1 MKDKTLNK
9 IIYILIGIA
18 IGLLIVFIAKNIT
31 DNNKKEDYEVIKYS
45 DPVEYFSSVAEEK
58 DESKLKKGFTNIV
71 DFLFYGKEIK
81 GKTFSELK
89 DDAKYKVMK
98 LALSIDSKIDDKF
111 PGYKD
116 KISEKYQNIKSK
128 VVELYVN
135 TTTKICTN
143 NQELCI
149 SAKNDFE
156 VLKNSFGIT
165 FDYLKKYGVKGLD
178 KLKEWYEDFRD

>member
-9 IIYILIGIA
+9 IIYILLGIA

-31 DNNKKEDYEVIKYS
+31 DNNKKEDYEVIEYS
-45 DPVEYFSSVAEEK
+45 DPVEYFTAVSEEK

-89 DDAKYKVMK
+89 DDAKFKILK
-98 LALSIDSKIDDKF
+98 IALSIDNKIDEYF

-116 KISEKYQNIKSK
+116 KISEKYQNVKYKI
-128 VVELYVN
+128 VETYVN
-135 TTTKICTN
+135 ITTKICTN

-149 SAKNDFE
+149 NAKNDFKY
-156 VLKNSFGIT
+156 LKESFGIT
-165 FDYLKKYGVKGLD
+165 FDYLKKYSIKGLD
-178 KLKEWYEDFRD
+178 KLREWYEDFRD

>member
-18 IGLLIVFIAKNIT
+18 IGLLIVFISKNII
-31 DNNKKEDYEVIKYS
+31 DNNKKDDSEVIEYS
-45 DPVEYFSSVAEEK
+45 DPVEYFSSLEEEK

-71 DFLFYGKEIK
+71 DFLFYDKEIK
-81 GKTFSELK
+81 GKTFSDLK
-89 DDAKYKVMK
+89 DDAKLKIMK
-98 LALSIDSKIDDKF
+98 IAFSVDSKIDEYL

-116 KISEKYQNIKSK
+116 KVSEKYQNIKTK

-143 NQELCI
+143 NEQLCI
-149 SAKNDFE
+149 NAKKDFE
-156 VLKNSFGIT
+156 SLKESFGIT
-165 FDYLKKYGVKGLD
+165 FDYLKKYSVKGLD

>member
-18 IGLLIVFIAKNIT
+18 IGLLIVFISKNII
-31 DNNKKEDYEVIKYS
+31 DNKKEDNEVIEYS
-45 DPVEYFSSVAEEK
+45 DPVEYFTAVSEEK
-58 DESKLKKGFTNIV
+58 DESKLKNGFVNIV
-71 DFLFYGKEIK
+71 DFLFYDKEIK

-111 PGYKD
+111 PGYKN
-116 KISEKYQNIKSK
+116 KISEKYQNIKYK
-128 VVELYVN
+128 VVELYAN
-135 TTTKICTN
+135 ITN
-143 NQELCI
+143 NICNNNQQLCLN
-149 SAKNDFE
+149 AKNDFTH
-156 VLKNSFGIT
+156 LKESFGIT